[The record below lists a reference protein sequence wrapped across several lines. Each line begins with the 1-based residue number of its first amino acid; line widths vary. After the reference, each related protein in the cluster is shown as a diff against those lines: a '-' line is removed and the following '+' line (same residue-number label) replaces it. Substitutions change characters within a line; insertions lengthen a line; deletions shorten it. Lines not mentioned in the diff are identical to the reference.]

1 MQTENNL
8 LLDIEHYADSDYNA
22 ESSFR
27 YKFFLVIAPQQM
39 TVVIADEQ
47 INRIVSLK
55 TFTNKKVSFLDM
67 DYNDLKLLTQITDEF
82 LPVYKS
88 KTVIIANDASILV
101 PDSLNNSVE
110 LETYYKINK
119 KVLLLSQV
127 LYNKLNFK
135 HIVNAF
141 NIRNEILKFVR
152 FNMPTAD
159 IIHQSLLFIK
169 ACYNL
174 PIQHSNENL
183 FIYINPD
190 YIDVLQFAN
199 DEVSFYNSFRFDNQT
214 DIVYYILAV
223 AEQLGITANLQL
235 TIYGNIDSSDSLFAL
250 LGKYCKNMH
259 FGKRNSRFSY
269 PITLENVPPQYHFTA
284 LNVLLCE

>member
-39 TVVIADEQ
+39 TTIIADEQ
-47 INRIVSLK
+47 INRIVSIK

-82 LPVYKS
+82 LPNYKS

-110 LETYYKINK
+110 LETYYKVNK

-135 HIVNAF
+135 SIVNVF
-141 NIRNEILKFVR
+141 NVRNEILKFVR

-169 ACYNL
+169 ACFNL
-174 PIQHSNENL
+174 PVQQTNENL
-183 FIYINPD
+183 FIHINPD
-190 YIDVLQFAN
+190 YIDVLQFSN
-199 DEVSFYNSFRFDNQT
+199 DEVSFFNSFKYDNQT

-223 AEQLGITANLQL
+223 AEQLGITLNLQL
-235 TIYGNIDSSDSLFAL
+235 TIFGNIDSNDTLFAL
-250 LGKYCKNMH
+250 LNKYCKNMH

-269 PITLENVPPQYHFTA
+269 PITLENVPQQYHFTA